1 MVWRKNIQL
10 VAYAD
15 LGGKPAFK
23 LAMQE
28 VGGHFFLY
36 VGSLWHSGW
45 SILDVT
51 DPYQPHYLR
60 FVDGPPATWTIQ
72 IQVADQKMITGSEHI
87 PGGWQ
92 SGQSSASPLDGFMV
106 WDVSEPDQPELLGH
120 WASGATGTHRNFYN
134 GGRYVHACTTMP
146 GYEGYGYAIVD
157 IDDPTQP
164 VVRGSWWYPG
174 QHVAAG
180 EKYSELDERRLHLA
194 KPFPTAE
201 EPQHS
206 LSLHG
211 AAYVLGDRAYCS
223 WMRAGLVI
231 LDVSDFT
238 EPEFVS
244 CLPVHPPL
252 GSTIAVH
259 SAVPLP
265 GRDLV
270 AINSEALRESCDEPV
285 GFAGLVD
292 VQDERDPVL
301 ISLFPQ
307 PRVPPGYPTP
317 TFCAKGGR
325 FGPHNQ
331 HQHQGLDCLKLD
343 TDHVIM
349 TYFNAGL
356 QVFDVTEPRDPYIS
370 AYYIPDDPTT
380 RLGPLPKRLVHQAED
395 VIVDRRGY
403 IYMSEKNSGIYVMAL
418 EGFTA

>member
-1 MVWRKNIQL
+1 MAWQKNIEL
-10 VAYAD
+10 LAYAD
-15 LGGKPAFK
+15 LGGKSAFK

-28 VGGHFFLY
+28 TDGHFFLY
-36 VGSLWHSGW
+36 TGGLWHSGW

-51 DPYQPHYLR
+51 DPNQPQYLR
-60 FVDGPPATWTIQ
+60 FVDGPPNTWTIQ
-72 IQVADQKMITGSEHI
+72 VQVAEQKMITGLEHI
-87 PGGWQ
+87 PAGWE
-92 SGQSSASPLDGFMV
+92 SGESAASPLDGFIV
-106 WDVSEPDQPELLGH
+106 WDVSDPDRPEVLGR
-120 WASGATGTHRNFYN
+120 WASGGRGTHRNFYN

-146 GYEGYGYAIVD
+146 GYEGYGYVIVD
-157 IDDPTQP
+157 IDDPTHP

-180 EKYSELDERRLHLA
+180 EKYSELDQRRLRLGR
-194 KPFPTAE
+194 PFPTAA

-231 LDVSDFT
+231 LDTSDVT
-238 EPEFVS
+238 EPQLVS

-270 AINSEALRESCDEPV
+270 AINSEALRESCDEPA

-301 ISLFPQ
+301 VSLFPQ
-307 PRVPPGYPTP
+307 PRVPPGYLAP

-343 TDHVIM
+343 TNLVFL

-356 QVFDVTEPRDPYIS
+356 QVFDITDPRDPYIRG
-370 AYYIPDDPTT
+370 YYIPDDPAT
-380 RLGPLPKRLVHQAED
+380 RLGPLPKVLVHQAED

-403 IYMSEKNSGIYVMAL
+403 IYMSEKNSGIYIMAL
-418 EGFTA
+418 EGWTA